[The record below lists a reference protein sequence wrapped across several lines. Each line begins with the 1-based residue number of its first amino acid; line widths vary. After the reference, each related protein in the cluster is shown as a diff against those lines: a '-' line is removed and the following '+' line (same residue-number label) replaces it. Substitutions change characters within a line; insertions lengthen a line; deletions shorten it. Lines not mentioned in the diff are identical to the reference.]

1 MTSKFKILISS
12 DTAYNDLCAE
22 IFFED
27 QFVGI
32 LTQEQGLEN
41 MEIEIH
47 PPQNKK
53 LWIFNFSEFEA
64 ALKSAK
70 EALWEMRKLPED
82 G

>member
-12 DTAYNDLCAE
+12 DINYDELCAE

-32 LTQEQGLEN
+32 LTQENGLEN
-41 MEIEIH
+41 LEIEIYPH
-47 PPQNKK
+47 PNKK
-53 LWIFNFSEFEA
+53 FWDFKFSEFEA

-70 EALWEMRKLPED
+70 EALREMRKTP
-82 G
+82 